1 MNPAQL
7 HWLLTTAWLWLVN
20 NSLGVLTVVISVATL
35 FVIWRTQQAASA
47 QAAAALEQAKAAK
60 TQNNMSIQMLHANLG
75 AADRQLMPLL
85 TVKVKQERSNSLDP
99 NLVQVA
105 EIRNAGLGPAL
116 GISVFLE
123 ARKDTASGKVF
134 ERVDC
139 PVETTFLPVNG
150 TTVVP
155 LPNLIAFQ
163 PFVIEYLSAMNTRHE
178 TRLELGDPDVQSH
191 KILQAEYNDLLELR
205 LD

>member
-7 HWLLTTAWLWLVN
+7 HWLLTTAWFWLVN
-20 NSLGVLTVVISVATL
+20 NSLGVLTVVTSVATL
-35 FVIWRTQQAASA
+35 IVIWRTQKATSA
-47 QAAAALEQAKAAK
+47 QALAASEQAKAAK
-60 TQNNMSIQMLHANLG
+60 TQNSMSIQMLHANLG

-85 TVKVKQERSNSLDP
+85 TVKVKQERLNSSDP

-105 EIRNAGLGPAL
+105 EIRNDGLGPAL

-123 ARKDTASGKVF
+123 ARKDTASGEVF

-139 PVETTFLPVNG
+139 LVETTFLPVNG
-150 TTVVP
+150 AAVVT

-178 TRLELGDPDVQSH
+178 TRLELGDPHVQSH
-191 KILQAEYNDLLELR
+191 KVLQDEYTDLLKLR
-205 LD
+205 FD